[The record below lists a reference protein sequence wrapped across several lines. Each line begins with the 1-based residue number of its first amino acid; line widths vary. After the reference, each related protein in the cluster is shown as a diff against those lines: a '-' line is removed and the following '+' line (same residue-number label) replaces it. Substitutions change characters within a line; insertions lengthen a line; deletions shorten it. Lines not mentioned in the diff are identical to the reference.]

1 MWVTKTSQ
9 ILLGEEN
16 TAGGGA
22 SAEWPLRTD
31 SLAQSIRKTRIRGT
45 EGRTGRELDG
55 VGGSPS
61 GGELEGVC
69 RDRPTTAQILDFVR
83 RQEHG
88 QSPAWRGQMSSSVSR
103 LLWGIFQCLG
113 WLLGEPDQND
123 ILSSK

>member
-45 EGRTGRELDG
+45 EGRTRQELGG

-61 GGELEGVC
+61 GGELEGGVETAG
-69 RDRPTTAQILDFVR
+69 RHEEGGHTLPYTMVMPVLPYDRTRMIGP
-83 RQEHG
+83 H
-88 QSPAWRGQMSSSVSR
+88 SPQQLNYRCGHDR
-103 LLWGIFQCLG
+103 Y
-113 WLLGEPDQND
+113 
-123 ILSSK
+123 